1 MLRELAASSAGT
13 SEALGAVLAAA
24 SAVAYDAGYI
34 IEKKALG
41 ALVDPADRIGVLL
54 RRAVR
59 SNLWLTGFVIMI
71 AALALQVLALT
82 LAPVSVVQPIL
93 AGGLVAL
100 AAVSSMFTGERL
112 EPRHKAALGLV
123 LLAVLAVALSAKRS
137 SQAVSPVSVRAMVVV
152 LAAGS
157 LLAGAA
163 AVIALARSRSRSA
176 PGGTGR
182 GSAPPGRPDMDRHR
196 LVALALSAGIFYG
209 LGALAEKA
217 VAERLSHSGLVSGG
231 LSSLT
236 SAYPWLFVAVTAAGL
251 VAFQVG
257 LADFPVSLIA
267 SLTNIASTAC
277 ALLGAR
283 IVFGETVLAPG
294 GWAVLRAAGLVCGA
308 GAVILLWM
316 PASRHYS
323 PARDPT

>member
-1 MLRELAASSAGT
+1 MLLELGSANGGT
-13 SEALGAVLAAA
+13 SEALGAVLASA

-41 ALVDPADRIGVLL
+41 ALADPADRIGVLL

-59 SNLWLTGFVIMI
+59 SNLWLSGFVVMI
-71 AALALQVLALT
+71 AALGLQVLALT

-100 AAVSSMFTGERL
+100 AAVSSIFTGERL

-123 LLAVLAVALSAKRS
+123 LVAVSAVAVSARS
-137 SQAVSPVSVRAMVVV
+137 ASQAVPPVSVRAMVVV
-152 LAAGS
+152 LAVGS

-163 AVIALARSRSRSA
+163 SIVALARSRGRSV
-176 PGGTGR
+176 PDGTGR
-182 GSAPPGRPDMDRHR
+182 ASPPPGRSGMDRHR

-217 VAERLSHSGLVSGG
+217 VADRLSQSGLLAGG

-251 VAFQVG
+251 VAFQAG

-277 ALLGAR
+277 ALLGASV
-283 IVFGETVLAPG
+283 VFGEPVLAPG
-294 GWAVLRAAGLVCGA
+294 GWAILRAGGLACGA
-308 GAVILLWM
+308 GAVIVLWM
-316 PASRHYS
+316 PASRHYT
-323 PARDPT
+323 PARDST